1 MYRSRPMIGRG
12 DIDGARLRTPRGELE
27 RLREVREHQRAEV
40 ASRIMEAMLE
50 VCGERGYRRAS
61 VQNVLDRCGASRRQ
75 FYGHFRSKADC
86 YADAY
91 EIEIEH
97 RYAALV
103 GAASQERT
111 WAPAVLTALG
121 EMADLLES
129 RPGLARGLLIE
140 VHVAGGRAMRK
151 RAEVLAR
158 LAEALDGAREDP
170 GVRHSPP
177 PLTSSF
183 MLSAIEAF
191 ITGTLLRAAPQ
202 EFGAGMR
209 ELAEMVL
216 SAYFGRNETIAEL
229 ELLLAA

>member
-1 MYRSRPMIGRG
+1 MAGRG
-12 DIDGARLRTPRGELE
+12 DIDGARLRTPRGELA
-27 RLREVREHQRAEV
+27 RLREVRERHEAQV
-40 ASRIMEAMLE
+40 ALRIMEAMLE
-50 VCGERGYRRAS
+50 VCGERGYRNVS

-75 FYGHFRSKADC
+75 FYSHFRSKPEC
-86 YADAY
+86 YADTY
-91 EIEIEH
+91 EFEVER

-111 WAPAVLTALG
+111 WAQAVVTALR
-121 EMADLLES
+121 EMADLLET
-129 RPGLARGLLIE
+129 RPRLARGLLIE
-140 VHVAGGRAMRK
+140 VHVAGGRALRK

-177 PLTSSF
+177 PLTSAF
-183 MLSAIEAF
+183 MLGAIEAF

-202 EFGAGMR
+202 EFGAGLR

-216 SAYFGRNETIAEL
+216 SAYFGRDETIAEL
-229 ELLLAA
+229 DLLLAA

>member
-1 MYRSRPMIGRG
+1 MVGRG
-12 DIDGARLRTPRGELE
+12 DIDGARLRTPRSELA
-27 RLREVREHQRAEV
+27 RLRGVREDQRAEI

-61 VQNVLDRCGASRRQ
+61 VQNVLDRCGVSRRQ
-75 FYGHFRSKADC
+75 FYSHFRSKSDC

-91 EIEIEH
+91 EIEIER

-103 GAASQERT
+103 GAASQEGT
-111 WAPAVLTALG
+111 WAQAVVAALR
-121 EMADLLES
+121 EMAGLLES
-129 RPGLARGLLIE
+129 RPSLARGLLIE
-140 VHVAGGRAMRK
+140 VHVAGGRAMRR

-177 PLTSSF
+177 PLTATF
-183 MLSAIEAF
+183 MLGAIEAF
-191 ITGTLLRAAPQ
+191 ITGALLRAAPH

-216 SAYFGRNETIAEL
+216 SAYFGRIETIAEL